1 MNVTGPLCD
10 KIAGIGDGDI
20 GEAATAVARMLVL
33 DGIAVAIAGART
45 EQAIRIL
52 ADHLRAQE
60 AKPVASALGLG
71 FGLATVQAALLN
83 GAAMHVLDFEPMWN
97 PATHAL
103 SPTLPA
109 ILALAETKGASGRDI
124 VTALV
129 KGIEMQGW
137 IRQASGHTE
146 YAVHTFHPPG
156 MVGPLGAAVAAGHLL
171 RLDAGKLAHA
181 IGIATSRAGGLI
193 SNIGTMTK
201 SSHCGYAASLGLEAA
216 MLAEGGFTANDAAFD
231 APQGY
236 AAAFLPPTFDK
247 TQLLRY
253 GPPFRVVE
261 PGCAIKMF
269 PSQFSSH
276 FVITAGLQAQR
287 RISDAAGIQAVRLT
301 APVMPYV
308 NRPQPK
314 TGLEGKFSLQY
325 ALASALLDGAVR
337 IATFSDAQL
346 ARPAMQALLPKIAVT
361 MSPEIPTTFAGR
373 YVLLEVD
380 LADGSTIRE
389 RCDRPRG
396 AWGGPPIS
404 ASEHLVKVHDCL
416 ATFLA
421 PRESDDLIAL
431 ASRIDRLDAEGVRQ
445 LLRIASGRPEK

>member
-1 MNVTGPLCD
+1 MNVTGPLCER
-10 KIAGIGDGDI
+10 IAGTGDGDI
-20 GEAATAVARMLVL
+20 GEAATAAARRLVL
-33 DGIAVAIAGART
+33 DGIAVAVAGART
-45 EQAIRIL
+45 ERAIRIL

-60 AKPVASALGLG
+60 AKPVASAIGLG

-109 ILALAETKGASGRDI
+109 VLALAEAEGASGRDV

-129 KGIEMQGW
+129 KGIELQGW

-146 YAVHTFHPPG
+146 YRVHTFHPPG
-156 MVGPLGAAVAAGHLL
+156 MVGPLGAAVAAGHVL
-171 RLDAGKLAHA
+171 RLDAGRLAHA

-201 SSHCGYAASLGLEAA
+201 SSHCGYAAALGLEAA
-216 MLAEGGFTANDAAFD
+216 MLAARGFTANPAAFD

-236 AAAFLPPTFDK
+236 AAAFLPETFDK
-247 TQLLRY
+247 AQLLRF

-261 PGCAIKMF
+261 PGFAIKMF

-276 FVITAGLQAQR
+276 YVITAGLQAHR
-287 RISDAAGIQAVRLT
+287 RIPAGAAITAVRLT

-308 NRPQPK
+308 DRPQPK
-314 TGLEGKFSLQY
+314 TGLEGKFSLQF
-325 ALASALLDGAVR
+325 ALASAVLDGEVR
-337 IATFSDAQL
+337 IATFSDARL
-346 ARPAMQALLPKIAVT
+346 ARADMQALLPKIAVT
-361 MSPEIPTTFAGR
+361 MSPDIPTTFAGR

-404 ASEHLVKVHDCL
+404 ESEHLVKIRDCL
-416 ATFLA
+416 STFLA
-421 PRESDDLIAL
+421 PREIDACIEL
-431 ASRIDRLDAEGVRQ
+431 ASGIDRLDAAGIRR
-445 LLRIASGRPEK
+445 LLRLASVGNI